1 MHIVT
6 FFSFA
11 GETIA
16 FLFRLLGLFIMLRLV
31 FLFWPEERGRGRE
44 GKGGRVKD
52 PYRQREV
59 GEFVIGLVDLE
70 RLGELGNFEGCEK

>member
-11 GETIA
+11 GGTIA
-16 FLFRLLGLFIMLRLV
+16 FLLRLLGLFIMLLLV
-31 FLFWPEERGRGRE
+31 FLFWPEEGERKRERGRGRE

-52 PYRQREV
+52 PYRQRGRIIRDWV
-59 GEFVIGLVDLE
+59 GRSGGIG
-70 RLGELGNFEGCEK
+70 GAW